1 MGALGVH
8 KAPTWYH
15 PTLVAI
21 NAPPDLEIDALVT
34 AGRHAEAAALALDR
48 GQPAR
53 AAGLYEAIWEFGA
66 ATRAARLAGDRPL
79 ALRLAAAARDDAAI
93 AELTA
98 ELGATD
104 DGARTALDVLAR
116 ARRHAEAAALAE
128 RLGEVDRAIDH
139 YERAHRYLDAGRLHE
154 TAGRDR
160 EAGRLYERVLD
171 LGNGSERAAALVR
184 LGRLLARRGDYDA
197 ATRYLQDA
205 AKEPETR
212 AAALG
217 DLAYALAALGLR
229 DAARDVLAE
238 LRRTGADVAPDPDQ
252 HLRAW
257 REAAPAPSAATNL
270 VGGRYRLGRLL
281 GAGGAGRVFYADDE
295 VTGRPVAIKMLH
307 TRLGVAYER
316 FAREAKIASTLRH
329 PALIEVYDVSVDQGY
344 LVMEYLAGGSLAQ
357 RLAAGEQLGGAQVRR
372 LALELVAGL
381 EAAHHRGIVH
391 RDVKP
396 ANVFFDQRGAARLGD
411 FGVAHLIDLGQTQT
425 GGLIGT
431 LAYMAPEQITGAPIT
446 IAADLYALGVTLFEA
461 LTGRL
466 PFLGPDFVA
475 EHLGVA
481 PPRPTEVAPDVAAAW
496 DDLIGRLLRKA
507 PSDRHASL
515 GELRREL
522 EHLDLGTRAGP
533 TVALPRPRRTTA
545 PHSIAALA
553 ADQAPAE
560 RAPRYQFETPL
571 GETAHSTLARAVDT
585 VLDRSVVIERFAA
598 GDAAERALAR
608 VRAMARAQ
616 TPFVQRALAL
626 DRTTR
631 TVVFEAPAG
640 APAERLPR
648 ALAPAEVVRL
658 LKRLARAAAALHEV
672 GAIHGAI
679 GASQVVI
686 DDAQIPTVMVAG
698 SIAADRATPADD
710 AAAVVALVAT
720 LIGAPPTLAGLA
732 ARIAPGAPLPA
743 ALADGAAL
751 YAIADALEL
760 AALTAA

>member
-1 MGALGVH
+1 
-8 KAPTWYH
+8 
-15 PTLVAI
+15 VAI
-21 NAPPDLEIDALVT
+21 NAPPDPEIDALVA
-34 AGRHAEAAALALDR
+34 AGRHADAAALAKDR
-48 GQPAR
+48 GRPAQ
-53 AAGLYEAIWEFGA
+53 AAALYEAIWQFGPA
-66 ATRAARLAGDRPL
+66 LEAARQAEDLPL
-79 ALRLAAAARDDAAI
+79 ALRLAAAARDDAAV

-98 ELGATD
+98 RLAATD
-104 DGARTALDVLAR
+104 DGARVALDLLGR
-116 ARRHAEAAALAE
+116 ARRHADAATLAE

-171 LGNGSERAAALVR
+171 LGSGGERAIAQLR
-184 LGRLLARRGDYDA
+184 LGRLLARRGDHDA
-197 ATRYLQDA
+197 ATRHLQDA
-205 AKEPETR
+205 AKEPTTR
-212 AAALG
+212 VAALG

-229 DAARDVLAE
+229 DAARDVLGE
-238 LRRTGADVAPDPDQ
+238 LRRTGAEVAPDLDQ

-257 REAAPAPSAATNL
+257 RAAAPAPSAQTNL
-270 VGGRYRLGRLL
+270 IGGRYRLGRLL

-307 TRLGVAYER
+307 TRTGVAYER

-329 PALIEVYDVSVDQGY
+329 PALVEIYDVSIDQGY
-344 LVMEYLAGGSLAQ
+344 LVMEYLGGGSLAQ
-357 RLAAGEQLGGAQVRR
+357 RLAAGDRLGGAQVRR

-481 PPRPTEVAPDVAAAW
+481 PPLATDVAPDVATAW
-496 DDLIGRLLRKA
+496 NPLLGGLLRKA
-507 PSDRHASL
+507 PADRPASL
-515 GELRREL
+515 GELRRAL
-522 EHLDLGTRAGP
+522 EHLELGTRGGP
-533 TVALPRPRRTTA
+533 SVALPRARRTTA

-553 ADQAPAE
+553 ADQPPAE
-560 RAPRYQFETPL
+560 RAPRYQYETPL
-571 GETAHSTLARAVDT
+571 GDTAQSTLARAVDT

-598 GDAAERALAR
+598 GDAADRALAR

-648 ALAPAEVVRL
+648 TLGPGEIVRL

-679 GASQVVI
+679 GPDQVVI
-686 DDAQIPTVMVAG
+686 DDAQIPTMMVAG
-698 SIAADRATPADD
+698 SAAAADATPATD
-710 AAAVVALVAT
+710 AAAIVTLVAH
-720 LIGAPPTLAGLA
+720 LIGAPPTLAGIA
-732 ARIAPGAPLPA
+732 AQIAPGAPVPA
-743 ALADGAAL
+743 TLADGAAL
-751 YAIADALEL
+751 YAVADALEL
-760 AALTAA
+760 AALTAR